1 MNEEDRELLER
12 AKEVLKVG
20 TYKEIAKIVGL
31 KENSTSNWSNR
42 GLSKPIRYKISQMIN
57 NYESNSTSTSNLHQ
71 IPLLSA
77 RVSAGSGADNY
88 EIEEIG
94 TIPIAEKYFKTKP
107 NLKHLKALYVIGD
120 SMSPTLNDSDIIV
133 INENIGFISDGV
145 YVIRMG
151 NELRVKRLIKR
162 LDGIEIKSD
171 NPTYG
176 MEFIK
181 KNNNLLDFNILGKVI
196 LAIKRY

>member
-1 MNEEDRELLER
+1 MKYETEEEYLK
-12 AKEVLKVG
+12 AKSDLMAKVG
-20 TYKEIAKIVGL
+20 VSNDNQLSKKLGY
-31 KENSTSNWSNR
+31 TSNSAISEWNR
-42 GLSKPIRYKISQMIN
+42 DKKIPDKILRKY
-57 NYESNSTSTSNLHQ
+57 YESNSTSTSNLHQ

-88 EIEEIG
+88 EIEEID